1 MLKKIVI
8 FIFIVFA
15 VFFVVRKVLKIPS
28 GVSGS
33 LETTLPDK
41 NTLRFFALGDFG
53 TNDDQQK
60 QVAQWMESRCQAQ
73 KGVDGLLFLGD
84 HFYPRGVKSSSD
96 PLWEEVIE
104 KTYLSKTCLSRAK
117 IYPVL
122 GNHDYK
128 GNPQAQI
135 DRSAMSSK
143 WFMPYRFYSLKFAKK
158 LKIVALDTIRTD
170 FCFMKDTCV
179 FDFMNYSLA
188 KKDTRWTV
196 VMGHFPLE
204 SSSPKGGD
212 HTGDTFWLKKIKERV
227 CNNSDAW
234 LSGHAHHMEH
244 RSIPGC
250 QSEVFVSGAGGS
262 RNDKI
267 DPKKVKEFALSENG
281 FLELEVKDENIVFSF
296 IGKDSN
302 ILYRY
307 LKSKGSTGG

>member
-15 VFFVVRKVLKIPS
+15 VFFIVRKSLKIPS
-28 GVSGS
+28 QVSGA
-33 LETTLPDK
+33 LETILPDK
-41 NTLRFFALGDFG
+41 NILRFFALGDFG

-60 QVAQWMESRCQAQ
+60 KVAQWMESHCQAQ
-73 KGVDGLLFLGD
+73 GGVDGLLFLGD
-84 HFYPRGVKSSSD
+84 HFYPKGVASSSD

-104 KTYLSKTCLSRAK
+104 KTYLSKPCLSRAK

-135 DRSAMSSK
+135 NRSAMSSK
-143 WFMPYRFYSLKFAKK
+143 WFMPYRFYSLKFENK
-158 LKIVALDTIRTD
+158 LKIVALDTVRTD
-170 FCFMKDTCV
+170 FCFMKDTCA
-179 FDFMNYSLA
+179 FDFMNYALE

-196 VMGHFPLE
+196 AMGHFPLA

-244 RSIPGC
+244 RSISGC
-250 QSEVFVSGAGGS
+250 QSEAFVSGAGGS

-267 DPKKVKEFALSENG
+267 DRRKVKEFARSENG
-281 FLELEVKDENIVFSF
+281 FLELEVKFEKIIFSF
-296 IGKDSN
+296 IGKNSK

-307 LKSKGSTGG
+307 VKRKESSDG